1 MIGLANIDIPC
12 GKQAVQAW
20 RRLDWRT
27 RQAVIRLAWRG
38 LGHPDPGI
46 AAIAV
51 GRAQATLRASLRR
64 WVLVVLASL
73 LVNWPLLWVI
83 GRLIGGLDDDQRLWF
98 WLPISLTPGA
108 LAALWVQARQIERVN
123 LATLYRQ

>member
-1 MIGLANIDIPC
+1 VIGLANIDIPR

-51 GRAQATLRASLRR
+51 GRAQATLRAPLRR
-64 WVLVVLASL
+64 WVLVVVASWL
-73 LVNWPLLWVI
+73 FGWAVFWVL
-83 GRLIGGLDDDQRLWF
+83 GRLISGLDDQWLWL
-98 WLPISLTPGA
+98 WLPISSTLGY
-108 LAALWVQARQIERVN
+108 LVVLRVQAGQLERVN
-123 LATLYRQ
+123 LATLDRQ